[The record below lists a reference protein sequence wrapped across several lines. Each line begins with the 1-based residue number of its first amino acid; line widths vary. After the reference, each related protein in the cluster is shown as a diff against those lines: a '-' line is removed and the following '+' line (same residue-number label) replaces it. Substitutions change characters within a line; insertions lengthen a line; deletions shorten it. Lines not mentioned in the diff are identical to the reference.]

1 MRTGAVESARLV
13 ADYAH
18 RHRMKPGMTGWAA
31 IHGSRGP
38 LHEAA
43 DVQRRV
49 ALDIE
54 YISRQSFWLDVWI
67 MLATVP
73 TMLGD
78 RHAIR

>member
-1 MRTGAVESARLV
+1 
-13 ADYAH
+13 
-18 RHRMKPGMTGWAA
+18 MTGWAA

-38 LHEAA
+38 LHEQA
-43 DVQRRV
+43 DVQHRV

-78 RHAIR
+78 RNTIR